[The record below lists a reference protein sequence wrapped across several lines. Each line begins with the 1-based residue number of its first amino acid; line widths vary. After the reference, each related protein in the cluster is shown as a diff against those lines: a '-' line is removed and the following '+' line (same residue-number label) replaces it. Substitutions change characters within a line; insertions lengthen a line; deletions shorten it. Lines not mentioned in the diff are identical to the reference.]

1 MLNTTDTAQ
10 VNNKNTP
17 TFQPMRF
24 GEILDTTFNLYRKHF
39 LLFLG
44 VIVLYFCG
52 ILVEYLF
59 GRFLP
64 EFSGKNFV
72 VDLIDMPF
80 TLISMGGI
88 IIATATIYLS
98 GHITSGNALKQVR
111 HLFWHVLVC
120 SVVWSVAFDISRIS
134 VVFPIFSVINPI
146 TPWTPGSSVDTD
158 PLIRLPYMLA
168 FLRLV
173 SMPFS
178 IYLQTPLWHI
188 FTFLLFSFIVKSG
201 LLWIQWIL
209 LAFAPFST
217 YFAVRWTFATTVVLL
232 EKPPIRRAFERS
244 SVLTR
249 GRWWRV
255 WGVLISFSVLTFA
268 VQRILEGTVG
278 FILVLTRL
286 VGATSPMD
294 ILRWMVMYTPLDADP
309 LFYTIM
315 MWTGFAVITLIFP
328 IWVIGITLLY
338 FDLRVRKEGFG
349 IESAAATVNVA

>member
-1 MLNTTDTAQ
+1 MLNRTNAAQ
-10 VNNKNTP
+10 VNNTNTP
-17 TFQPMRF
+17 RFQPMRF
-24 GEILDTTFNLYRKHF
+24 GEILDTTFSLYRKHF

-44 VIVLYFCG
+44 IIVLYFCG

-59 GRFLP
+59 ERFLP

-88 IIATATIYLS
+88 IVATATIYLS
-98 GHITSGNALKQVR
+98 GRITSRNALKQAR
-111 HLFWHVLVC
+111 HRFWHVLAC
-120 SVVWSVAFDISRIS
+120 SFVWSLAFDISRIG
-134 VVFPIFSVINPI
+134 VVFPMVSVINPI
-146 TPWTPGSSVDTD
+146 TLWTPGSPVDTD

-178 IYLQTPLWHI
+178 IYLQTPLLHI
-188 FTFLLFSFIVKSG
+188 ISFLLFFVIKSES
-201 LLWIQWIL
+201 LWIQLIL
-209 LAFAPFST
+209 LAFVPFSI
-217 YFAVRWTFATTVVLL
+217 YYAVRWTFATPAVLL
-232 EKPPIRRAFERS
+232 EEPPIRRAFKRS
-244 SVLTR
+244 SGLTR

-294 ILRWMVMYTPLDADP
+294 ILRWMVMYTHIDADP

-315 MWTGFAVITLIFP
+315 MWTGFAVRTLVFT

-338 FDLRVRKEGFG
+338 FDLRIRKEGFNG
-349 IESAAATVNVA
+349 EMPVF

>member
-1 MLNTTDTAQ
+1 
-10 VNNKNTP
+10 
-17 TFQPMRF
+17 MRF

-44 VIVLYFCG
+44 IIVFYFSG

-59 GRFLP
+59 EQFVP

-88 IIATATIYLS
+88 IVATATIYLS
-98 GHITSGNALKQVR
+98 GRITSRNALKQAR
-111 HLFWHVLVC
+111 HRFWHVLVC
-120 SVVWSVAFDISRIS
+120 AFVWSLAFDISRIG
-134 VVFPIFSVINPI
+134 VVFPMISVINPI
-146 TPWTPGSSVDTD
+146 TRWTPGFPVDTD
-158 PLIRLPYMLA
+158 PLIRLPYMLT

-188 FTFLLFSFIVKSG
+188 ISFLLFFVMKLGSS
-201 LLWIQWIL
+201 WIQLLL
-209 LAFAPFST
+209 LAFVPFST
-217 YFAVRWTFATTVVLL
+217 YYAVRWTFATPAVLL
-232 EKPPIRRAFERS
+232 EESPIRRAFEKS
-244 SVLTR
+244 GELTR

-268 VQRILEGTVG
+268 VQRILESTVG
-278 FILVLTRL
+278 FILILTRL
-286 VGATSPMD
+286 VGAVSPMD
-294 ILRWMVMYTPLDADP
+294 ILRWSVMYASIDVDP

-315 MWTGFAVITLIFP
+315 MWTGFTVRTFVFP

-338 FDLRVRKEGFG
+338 FDLRIRKEGFNG
-349 IESAAATVNVA
+349 EMPLNNTTN

>member
-1 MLNTTDTAQ
+1 
-10 VNNKNTP
+10 
-17 TFQPMRF
+17 MRF
-24 GEILDTTFNLYRKHF
+24 AEILDTTFSLYRKHF

-44 VIVLYFCG
+44 IISVYFCG

-72 VDLIDMPF
+72 VDLIGMPF

-88 IIATATIYLS
+88 TVATATIYLS
-98 GHITSGNALKQVR
+98 GRITSRNALKQVR

-120 SVVWSVAFDISRIS
+120 SVVWSLAFDISKIG
-134 VVFPIFSVINPI
+134 VIFPMVSVINPI
-146 TPWTPGSSVDTD
+146 TSWTPGSSVDTD
-158 PLIRLPYMLA
+158 PLIRLPYMLT

-178 IYLQTPLWHI
+178 IYLQTPLWNI
-188 FTFLLFSFIVKSG
+188 FTSLLVFFMMKSG
-201 LLWIQWIL
+201 GLWIQFIPL
-209 LAFAPFST
+209 VFMPFSI

-232 EKPPIRRAFERS
+232 EDPPIRRAFGRS
-244 SVLTR
+244 GELTR

-255 WGVLISFSVLTFA
+255 WGVLTSFSVLTFA

-278 FILVLTRL
+278 FILILTKL

-294 ILRWMVMYTPLDADP
+294 ILRWMVMYTSLDADP

-338 FDLRVRKEGFG
+338 FDLRIRKEGFE
-349 IESAAATVNVA
+349 IEEAAATVNVA

>member
-1 MLNTTDTAQ
+1 
-10 VNNKNTP
+10 
-17 TFQPMRF
+17 MRF

-44 VIVLYFCG
+44 IIVFYFCG

-59 GRFLP
+59 EQFVP

-88 IIATATIYLS
+88 IVATATIYLS
-98 GHITSGNALKQVR
+98 GRITSRNALKQAR
-111 HLFWHVLVC
+111 HRFWHVLVC
-120 SVVWSVAFDISRIS
+120 AFVWSLAFDISRIG
-134 VVFPIFSVINPI
+134 VVFPMISVINPI
-146 TPWTPGSSVDTD
+146 TRWTPGFPVDTD
-158 PLIRLPYMLA
+158 PLIRLPYMLT

-188 FTFLLFSFIVKSG
+188 ISFLLFFVMKLGSS
-201 LLWIQWIL
+201 WIQLLL
-209 LAFAPFST
+209 LAFVPFST
-217 YFAVRWTFATTVVLL
+217 YYAVRWTFATPTVLL
-232 EKPPIRRAFERS
+232 EESTIRRAFEKS
-244 SVLTR
+244 GELTR

-268 VQRILEGTVG
+268 VQRILESTVG
-278 FILVLTRL
+278 FILILTRL
-286 VGATSPMD
+286 VGAVSPMD
-294 ILRWMVMYTPLDADP
+294 ILRWSVMYASIDVDP

-315 MWTGFAVITLIFP
+315 MWTGFIVRTFVFP

-338 FDLRVRKEGFG
+338 FDLRIRKEGFNG
-349 IESAAATVNVA
+349 EMPLNNTTN

>member
-1 MLNTTDTAQ
+1 MLDSTNTAQ
-10 VNNKNTP
+10 ANNSTSTP
-17 TFQPMRF
+17 QPMRF
-24 GEILDTTFNLYRKHF
+24 TEILDTTFSLYRKRF

-44 VIVLYFCG
+44 IIVLYFCG

-59 GRFLP
+59 RRFLP

-88 IIATATIYLS
+88 IVATATIYLS
-98 GHITSGNALKQVR
+98 GRITSRNALKQAR
-111 HLFWHVLVC
+111 PRFWHVLAC
-120 SVVWSVAFDISRIS
+120 SFVWSLAFDISRIS
-134 VVFPIFSVINPI
+134 VVFPMISVINPI
-146 TPWTPGSSVDTD
+146 IQWTPGSPIDTD
-158 PLIRLPYMLA
+158 PLIHLPYMLA

-178 IYLQTPLWHI
+178 IYLQTPLSHI
-188 FTFLLFSFIVKSG
+188 TSNLLFFFIKSG
-201 LLWIQWIL
+201 MPWMQFIL
-209 LAFAPFST
+209 LAFVPFSI
-217 YFAVRWTFATTVVLL
+217 YFAVRWTFATPTVLL
-232 EKPPIRRAFERS
+232 EEPPIRRAFKRS
-244 SVLTR
+244 SGLTR

-286 VGATSPMD
+286 AGATSPMD
-294 ILRWMVMYTPLDADP
+294 ILRWMVMYTHIDADP

-315 MWTGFAVITLIFP
+315 MWTGFAVRTLIFP
-328 IWVIGITLLY
+328 IWVIGIILLY
-338 FDLRVRKEGFG
+338 FDLRIRKEGFNG
-349 IESAAATVNVA
+349 EMPVF